1 MCDKNRWTVQRSF
14 LTYLLDELVSC
25 STGALTLTVTVV
37 RVIRELQR
45 KDRHPY
51 LVYISCSAS
60 FTLDEF
66 NKILPAFCLF
76 SL

>member
-1 MCDKNRWTVQRSF
+1 MCDKKMDSQRSF
-14 LTYLLDELVSC
+14 LAYLLDELVSG
-25 STGALTLTVTVV
+25 STGALTLAVTIV

-45 KDRHPY
+45 KDTHPY
-51 LVYISCSAS
+51 IVYISCSSS